1 MEELNLEYLK
11 KKYFELDKPV
21 PYKNFKI
28 YPVLADEYYTFHGC
42 IGAFTLEKNKDP
54 KGISMSELDY
64 FLYSNDFKPKENYFY
79 RFSELVRI
87 CLHIENGMCCLNC
100 DYEIQTEELMDK
112 VMQIKTDKPNTYAEE
127 CEKQLS
133 CCPKCGQRL
142 ENTVRYWYDDKN
154 KAYIGI
160 KNIVL
165 DKDDFK
171 NLKLIVCSQNVPDYS
186 TEYIDPDLEE
196 DRKEAERLR
205 SKNIEVPSLE
215 QQMCCI
221 VSGSSYK
228 LEELQ
233 QMSIRKFSIL
243 LKTIDEKLHYEIYK
257 MNENSGAVTFK
268 KGLDHWIYKKKKS
281 LLDDVISLDKFNE
294 KMKHVAK

>member
-1 MEELNLEYLK
+1 
-11 KKYFELDKPV
+11 
-21 PYKNFKI
+21 
-28 YPVLADEYYTFHGC
+28 
-42 IGAFTLEKNKDP
+42 
-54 KGISMSELDY
+54 
-64 FLYSNDFKPKENYFY
+64 
-79 RFSELVRI
+79 
-87 CLHIENGMCCLNC
+87 
-100 DYEIQTEELMDK
+100 
-112 VMQIKTDKPNTYAEE
+112 
-127 CEKQLS
+127 
-133 CCPKCGQRL
+133 
-142 ENTVRYWYDDKN
+142 VRYWYDDKN